1 MGHWPPFHAVVAAWG
16 LKRIFPRKRSEEP
29 RCEKDEP
36 TGSSPWLSWPGWWC
50 QPLQPREKKQGCDS
64 SCYSSSQVEFQIFK
78 VVFSAWIGYSE
89 MIPPR
94 PFGNHVNHQP
104 VLITSC
110 DLRGRY
116 LQIAESWHRIS
127 GELWGNTKVIEK
139 DQPELVVTAKIT
151 MKINAKSNRIF
162 FWIIGWGMREKTAF

>member
-1 MGHWPPFHAVVAAWG
+1 MRPETDFSSKAFQKSLDAKKTNQRVPLRGCLGLVGDVNHFNPAKKNRAVTVV
-16 LKRIFPRKRSEEP
+16 
-29 RCEKDEP
+29 
-36 TGSSPWLSWPGWWC
+36 T
-50 QPLQPREKKQGCDS
+50 

-127 GELWGNTKVIEK
+127 GDLWGNTKVIEK